1 MGKFS
6 TWHESCEAGI
16 AFYEDHHI
24 TVVKWTAFPKS
35 KNILGT
41 VSKSVIALVVSGTG
55 VLAAQAE
62 RSATHAAGQV
72 VLAAAPSVLEHSL
85 VSSGSTWCILAAL
98 PSADQWCAA
107 RIQGADQP
115 TRRQWLPSS

>member
-24 TVVKWTAFPKS
+24 TVVRCTVFPKS
-35 KNILGT
+35 KNIPGT

-55 VLAAQAE
+55 VLAARLGALPHMLLVKLSWRQ
-62 RSATHAAGQV
+62 
-72 VLAAAPSVLEHSL
+72 LLPVLEHSL

-115 TRRQWLPSS
+115 TRRQWLASS